1 MKASRVDKQRH
12 PVDRKNSRPSPLTT
26 MVVFS
31 AALASIGAY
40 LLLSTTQALPTS
52 NRGYTNGHGPS
63 VALYD
68 AMADGDFTG
77 DVTQCKG
84 MSRILWFSRCLHL

>member
-1 MKASRVDKQRH
+1 
-12 PVDRKNSRPSPLTT
+12 

-31 AALASIGAY
+31 AALASLGAY

-52 NRGYTNGHGPS
+52 NREYTNGHGPS

-68 AMADGDFTG
+68 AMSNGDFTG

-84 MSRILWFSRCLHL
+84 MLRFVWFTGQLQS